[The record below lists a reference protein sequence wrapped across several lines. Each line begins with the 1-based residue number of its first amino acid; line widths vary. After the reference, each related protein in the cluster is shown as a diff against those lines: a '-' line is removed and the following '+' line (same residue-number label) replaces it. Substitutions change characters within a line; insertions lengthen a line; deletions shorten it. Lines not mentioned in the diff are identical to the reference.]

1 MQRYVALARCH
12 ECQWLFR
19 VSVSDD
25 SLLPAPGKWR
35 LAGANYSPGVRH
47 VWLNRHA
54 RSGLSG
60 ICIDCHD

>member
-1 MQRYVALARCH
+1 VLRWTEKTLDGHKQTPVAL
-12 ECQWLFR
+12 
-19 VSVSDD
+19 
-25 SLLPAPGKWR
+25 SLHAAGHTR
-35 LAGANYSPGVRH
+35 LNVHGGANYSPGVRH